1 VITMDIEKAKQEKEA
16 LEKIVE
22 YKIKEFEEKTG
33 LEVQYL
39 YKLANGG
46 IKAEIEI

>member
-1 VITMDIEKAKQEKEA
+1 MDIEKAKQEKEA

-33 LEVQYL
+33 LEVKYL
-39 YKLANGG
+39 YVYKLANGG